1 LARVYLDSNV
11 FFYAKIMDRTY
22 GRHCAEVLRSVR
34 SGETEGSISALVP
47 LEVANAMKKYG
58 LAAGVADEI
67 RAMFSLG
74 LEVHPLEGTDSREVA
89 DVVGETG
96 ASPYDCAHAV
106 VMKRYGI
113 EEIVSAD
120 RDFDRFDWVRRI
132 DPGSF
137 RAKVR

>member
-11 FFYAKIMDRTY
+11 FFYARIMDR
-22 GRHCAEVLRSVR
+22 GFGEACARVLRSVE
-34 SGETEGSISALVP
+34 SGELEGSISSLVP
-47 LEVANAMKKYG
+47 LEVANAMTKYG
-58 LAAGVADEI
+58 LGAGVSDEI

-74 LEVHPLEGTDSREVA
+74 LEVHPLDGTDAREVA
-89 DVVGETG
+89 DVVGKTG

-106 VMKRYGI
+106 VMRRYGI
-113 EEIVSAD
+113 REVVSAD

-137 RAKVR
+137 EVKA